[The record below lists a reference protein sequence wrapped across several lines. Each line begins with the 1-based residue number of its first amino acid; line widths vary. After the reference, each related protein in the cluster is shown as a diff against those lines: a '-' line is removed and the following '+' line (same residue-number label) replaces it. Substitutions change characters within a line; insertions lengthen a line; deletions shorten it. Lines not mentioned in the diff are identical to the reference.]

1 MPHRRLLGRHVCFV
15 RVPRVVRIVECES
28 GLRLE
33 LCTCCCSVGLCM
45 QDL

>member
-1 MPHRRLLGRHVCFV
+1 MPHRRLLGAMCVA
-15 RVPRVVRIVECES
+15 RVLRVVRIVECES
-28 GLRLE
+28 GLRRE